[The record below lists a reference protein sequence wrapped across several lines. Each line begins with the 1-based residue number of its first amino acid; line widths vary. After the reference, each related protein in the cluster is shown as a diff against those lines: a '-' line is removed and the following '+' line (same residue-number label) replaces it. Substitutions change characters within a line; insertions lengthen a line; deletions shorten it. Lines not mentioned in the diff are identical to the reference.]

1 MPEQTQKSIIY
12 VNGEY
17 LPRSEAKI
25 SVFDH
30 VILYGD
36 GVYDTLCAWNY
47 GVFKLDEHIDRL
59 FELAHAVKLH
69 IPLSKAELKEVV
81 LETVRRN
88 DLRNAYVKIVATRG
102 ISPQPLLNP
111 YNTTPGL
118 IVFAVPYMS
127 LVADDGEMKGIR
139 MIVSSLR
146 RIPNEC
152 FSSKIKSCN
161 YLNHVLMRMEANEA
175 GADDAIELDMEGY
188 VCEAPGYNVF
198 MVKKGVFYTPGDNI
212 LVGVTRQTVMEL
224 AEAEGIPVRV
234 GRIQTFDLY
243 NADEVFLSSTAGG
256 IFSVAE
262 LDGRSIGGGKPGPL
276 TRLMRDRYLEL
287 LEDGRQSTPV
297 SRHGEAE
304 TTVTGEDGDAG
315 RGDTVSTETPERKPD
330 HE

>member
-1 MPEQTQKSIIY
+1 MSDQTPESIIY

-59 FELAHAVKLH
+59 FESAHAVKLQ
-69 IPLSKAELKEVV
+69 IPLTKAEMKAVV

-88 DLRNAYVKIVATRG
+88 NLRNAYVKIVATRG

-111 YNTTPGL
+111 YNCTPGL

-127 LVADDGEMKGIR
+127 LVGGERDMKGIR

-152 FSSKIKSCN
+152 FSTKIKSCN

-198 MVKKGVFYTPGDNI
+198 MVKKGIIYTPGDNI
-212 LVGVTRQTVMEL
+212 LVGITRQTVIEM
-224 AEAEGIPVRV
+224 AETEGIPVKI
-234 GRIQTFDLY
+234 GRLQTFDLY

-256 IFSVAE
+256 IFSVTE
-262 LDGRSIGGGKPGPL
+262 LDGRSIGGGKPGP
-276 TRLMRDRYLEL
+276 TTILMRDRYLEL
-287 LEDGRQSTPV
+287 LEKGTQSTPIN
-297 SRHGEAE
+297 
-304 TTVTGEDGDAG
+304 
-315 RGDTVSTETPERKPD
+315 
-330 HE
+330 